1 MFLSTDD
8 TFTHFSFVV
17 FFYVQICANWE
28 GFSDEESGIA
38 LYIVNVWTSDSG
50 VTTKVVNDTQF
61 SRTTSSACF
70 DLAAGNHLQHGK
82 MYYVTVQ
89 AFNSANKQL
98 NVSATS
104 DGGKFYKSYMY
115 MMSYV

>member
-1 MFLSTDD
+1 
-8 TFTHFSFVV
+8 
-17 FFYVQICANWE
+17 
-28 GFSDEESGIA
+28 
-38 LYIVNVWTSDSG
+38 
-50 VTTKVVNDTQF
+50 
-61 SRTTSSACF
+61 
-70 DLAAGNHLQHGK
+70 

-115 MMSYV
+115 MMSYVWAFLLMFNALVLFYNDLKSSIIIKNIIMQSTNLGI

>member
-1 MFLSTDD
+1 MFLPIDD

-50 VTTKVVNDTQF
+50 LTTKVVNDTQF

-70 DLAAGNHLQHGK
+70 DLAVGNHLQHGK